1 MQFKFTIQP
10 YQTNAAD
17 AVASVFAGQPCQAPF
32 EYVRDLGRIDGR
44 ERRGMGG
51 ADTAA
56 LDLAAATED
65 DAGYANAPVRLT
77 AAKLLD
83 NIRKQQRR
91 FSVPES
97 SSLAKGPG
105 VVALDVEMETG
116 TGKTYVYTKTIFEL
130 NRRFGWTKFAIV
142 VPSVAIREG
151 VAKSLSVTEGHFFE
165 LYGKRIWSF
174 VYNSARL
181 NEIDQFAQRADI
193 SVMVINTQN
202 FNKSMK
208 EGGHSKEAL
217 IMFSERDDFVSR
229 RPIDVLAATRPVI
242 IMDEPQKMGGKATQA
257 GIARFNPLFVLN
269 YSATHRERHDLAYAL
284 DPVDAYR
291 MRLVKRI
298 EVKDFE
304 LNHLLGTD
312 GYVRLVEIR
321 VSASHAPR
329 AVVEFNVL
337 RAAGKVS
344 RQTMTLD
351 EVTASTWR
359 HGSSRPTARAT

>member
-217 IMFSERDDFVSR
+217 IMFSERDDFGSR

-298 EVKDFE
+298 EVKGFE
-304 LNHLLGTD
+304 LNRLLGTD

-321 VSASHAPR
+321 VSPNRAPQ
-329 AVVEFNVL
+329 AQLEFNVL
-337 RAAGKVS
+337 RAGGTVARRERAFDEGDDLLAASAG
-344 RQTMTLD
+344 L
-351 EVTASTWR
+351 A
-359 HGSSRPTARAT
+359 A

>member
-1 MQFKFTIQP
+1 MT
-10 YQTNAAD
+10 
-17 AVASVFAGQPCQAPF
+17 
-32 EYVRDLGRIDGR
+32 
-44 ERRGMGG
+44 
-51 ADTAA
+51 
-56 LDLAAATED
+56 D
-65 DAGYANAPVRLT
+65 DAGYANAPIRLSE
-77 AAKLLD
+77 AELLD
-83 NIRKQQRR
+83 NVRAQQRR
-91 FSVPES
+91 FSVPGS

-105 VVALDVEMETG
+105 AAALDVEMETG

-130 NRRFGWTKFAIV
+130 NRRFGWTKFVIV

-165 LYGKRIWSF
+165 LYGKSIWSF
-174 VYNSARL
+174 VYNSSRL

-208 EGGHSKEAL
+208 EGGRSKEVL
-217 IMFSERDDFVSR
+217 IMFSERDDFGSR

-242 IMDEPQKMGGKATQA
+242 IMDEPQKMGGKATQT

-269 YSATHRERHDLAYAL
+269 YSATHRERHDLVYAL

-298 EVKDFE
+298 EVKGFE

-321 VSASHAPR
+321 VSPNRAPQ
-329 AVVEFNVL
+329 AVLEINVL
-337 RAAGKVS
+337 RAGGAVG
-344 RQTMTLD
+344 RQTKAFD
-351 EVTASTWR
+351 EGDDLFAASTGLAAYR
-359 HGSSRPTARAT
+359 DGYVIAPGGFAPPPRPA